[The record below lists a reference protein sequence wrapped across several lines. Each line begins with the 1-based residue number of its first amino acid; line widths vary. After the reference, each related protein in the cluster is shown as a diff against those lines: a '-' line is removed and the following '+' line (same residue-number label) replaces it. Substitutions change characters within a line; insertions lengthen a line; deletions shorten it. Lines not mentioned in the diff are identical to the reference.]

1 MAVAG
6 RRAALVFFG
15 ELSAIMATWLV
26 YRRGGP
32 PPSRAGSRELPQAA
46 SGGAQEVPGDQKW
59 MPEAVSGRA
68 EVILFVKKS
77 GSALCLEACFTGLKP
92 ALCLET
98 YFTPLRKTIRGNPP

>member
-1 MAVAG
+1 M
-6 RRAALVFFG
+6 
-15 ELSAIMATWLV
+15 
-26 YRRGGP
+26 
-32 PPSRAGSRELPQAA
+32 
-46 SGGAQEVPGDQKW
+46 PGDQKW

-68 EVILFVKKS
+68 EVIFLVKKP